1 MTVKKNLI
9 IDFDDKPKVYHTVI
23 ADLICKYVR
32 RGKILDI
39 GVGFG
44 YIPKLIKKKNADI
57 TITVTDTDSN
67 CLEIT
72 SKCVDVKKAL
82 HTENISDILRYGKF
96 DAVVL
101 SHSLEH
107 MHNPY
112 EAVQI
117 AMKLVK
123 KDGILVLAVPNPVR
137 PNIFVGN
144 ILKKHYVNKSHM
156 YAWDRS
162 HWINFLE
169 NILKLNVVEYAEDQ
183 VQFLPG
189 RLKEM
194 FFKYV
199 PIIGQIIIRL
209 EIYLA
214 KLVPWWSFSN
224 IAVIKKT

>member
-1 MTVKKNLI
+1 MIAKKDVI
-9 IDFDDKPKVYHTVI
+9 IDFDKRPKVYHVVI
-23 ADLICKYVR
+23 ANLICKYVR
-32 RGKILDI
+32 RGKVLDI

-44 YIPKLIKKKNADI
+44 YIPKLIKGKNANI
-57 TITVTDTDSN
+57 KITVIDTDIN

-72 SKCVDVKKAL
+72 SKRVDVEKTL
-82 HTENISDILRYGKF
+82 HTENISGILRYGKF
-96 DAVVL
+96 DAVIL

-112 EAVQI
+112 ETVQI
-117 AMKLVK
+117 AMKLLK
-123 KDGILVLAVPNPVR
+123 KDGVLVLAVPNPVR

-144 ILKKHYVNKSHM
+144 ILKKHYVNKGHV

-169 NILKLNVVEYAEDQ
+169 NILKLNVLEYAEDH
-183 VQFLPG
+183 VQYLPG
-189 RLKEM
+189 RIREL

-199 PIIGQIIIRL
+199 PIIGQIIIKS
-209 EIYLA
+209 ETYLA

-224 IAVIKKT
+224 IAVIKKS